1 MKTRILVR
9 FCSILEIAMGLA
21 LIVNSAFVAQMFF
34 VISLHEVAIMRGAGI
49 APLLLG
55 PLSWMYGYDIP
66 PQILLAQLTYHSPT
80 SILVV

>member
-66 PQILLAQLTYHSPT
+66 LQILLAQLTYHSPT